1 MLFRSALKKILGRNE
16 PPSGS
21 GMSLFADILDR
32 LSGVNSLKEKIAS
45 QDKVL
50 EQMQRIMLEQQKDIA
65 ELKGTL
71 KALVALRS

>member
-1 MLFRSALKKILGRNE
+1 
-16 PPSGS
+16 
-21 GMSLFADILDR
+21 MSLFADILDR
-32 LSGVNSLKEKIAS
+32 LSGVNSLKEKMAS

-71 KALVALRS
+71 KALVALKS